1 MISSDV
7 ERVERWFRDGDLLHP
22 FAGGAPPST
31 VDLARAVASIG
42 GVPLAASDGRAAEL
56 ADRIGR
62 DRPLLFVLVDGLGC
76 VFHERA
82 RPGGLLADAEQIQL
96 RSVFPSTTA
105 AALTTLATGAW
116 PSQHAVPAWYTHLHH
131 YNLNATILPFV
142 EQHSERKL
150 QEFGIRPSEA
160 FSYPSRLAA
169 IGDRAGRFR
178 TYHPRAIS
186 NSEFTS
192 YQRGSAPTDPYDH
205 LRDAAATVVSRIAEQ
220 DEPGIHYLYL
230 PMVDAAAH
238 RDGPHAASTHQALEA
253 VDRTLGAIAEQLAGR
268 ARIAISADHGALHVP
283 LAEKALFLPDDPL
296 LDELHTPPH
305 GEPRVPM
312 FCVRRGREAAFAAG
326 FRERWGRHWAL
337 LTRDEAESL
346 RLFGPEPLSPLTA
359 ERIGSHIAL
368 SASRRVLVYGEAGNK
383 VSALNGYHAGLR
395 PEEMEI
401 PLLLA

>member
-1 MISSDV
+1 MTSVDV

-22 FAGGAPPST
+22 CEGDAPPST

-42 GVPLAASDGRAAEL
+42 GVPLSDTDDRAAEL
-56 ADRIGR
+56 AERIGR

-76 VFHERA
+76 VFDELA
-82 RPGGLLADAEQIQL
+82 RPGGLLAGAEGIQL

-116 PSQHAVPAWYTHLHH
+116 PSQHGVPSWYTHLHNH
-131 YNLNATILPFV
+131 DLTATILPFV
-142 EQHSERKL
+142 ERDSERKL

-160 FSYPSRLAA
+160 FVYPSRMAL
-169 IGDRAGRFR
+169 IESRFR

-205 LRDAAATVVSRIAEQ
+205 LRDAVATVVTRIVEQ

-230 PMVDAAAH
+230 PMLDSASH
-238 RDGPHAASTHQALEA
+238 RDGPESSATLRALEA
-253 VDRTLGAIAEQLAGR
+253 VDRALGLIAEQLDGR
-268 ARIAISADHGALHVP
+268 ARIAISADHGELHVT
-283 LAEKALFLPDDPL
+283 ASEKGLFLPDDPL
-296 LDELHTPPH
+296 LDDLHTPPH

-312 FCVRRGREAAFAAG
+312 FCVQRGREDTFEG
-326 FRERWGRHWAL
+326 EFRERWGRDWAL
-337 LTRDEAESL
+337 LTRAEAEEM
-346 RLFGPEPLSPLTA
+346 RLFGPEPMSPITA
-359 ERIGSHIAL
+359 ERVGSHLAL
-368 SASRRVLVYGEAGNK
+368 SATKNVLVYGEAGNK

-395 PEEMEI
+395 AEEMEI